1 MKSIDIKEI
10 DNSQLFRAKIGS
22 LNTDIYDHI
31 NWKPENKYDFFYNIS
46 LSNQDSQLSDIFSN
60 KWKRYIGDKIPFD
73 TNERR
78 KIIQSSSINGLSEY
92 LDNWERE

>member
-46 LSNQDSQLSDIFSN
+46 LS
-60 KWKRYIGDKIPFD
+60 KKRYIGDKIPFD

-92 LDNWERE
+92 LDNWEREY